1 VRRSQCCKSTSGG
14 WGGCFPGS
22 FGSDFNFDFNVSFT
36 EEQQRDGVIEYNYRL
51 GGDAVDSTPVAEPVV
66 HFATTCG
73 TDVPTYSHDR
83 PGMSA
88 FVLEVISIVY
98 MIDLVPWPKASNNLR

>member
-1 VRRSQCCKSTSGG
+1 MLKDKQLTTFCSHNIEQQFYSKIRLRLRVGL
-14 WGGCFPGS
+14 
-22 FGSDFNFDFNVSFT
+22 T